1 MKSWLIQ
8 QLCNPTSVSGS
19 LSLSSTIP
27 SIWNLLYV
35 YYLMVPS
42 WLPCLLDNIQILG
55 MASEENAQI
64 EASQICFLFQSPE
77 TSSSVFVYLLT
88 MTELHVTLIYKKYW
102 EVDALNYLPTRMCL
116 GLY

>member
-1 MKSWLIQ
+1 MSQ
-8 QLCNPTSVSGS
+8 A
-19 LSLSSTIP
+19 LSLFSTIP

-42 WLPCLLDNIQILG
+42 WLPCLLDNIQIPG
-55 MASEENAQI
+55 MASEEKAQN

-77 TSSSVFVYLLT
+77 TSSSVFVYLLN
-88 MTELHVTLIYKKYW
+88 MTELLVTLIYKKYW
-102 EVDALNYLPTRMCL
+102 EVDAFKYLSTRTCL